1 MRRRDLIAALGV
13 ALWPGL
19 GRAGAQRLTL
29 SEAFVMLDSYL
40 ALPPAER
47 DRFSFAYRIMQGKK
61 PAPNARAAFV
71 DKAGARTPVTLSP
84 DGTMLTLPTLAQLK
98 SKAMFEIDGD
108 NYQFVLEPLAAI
120 APAARIDVNDLAASL
135 AQLNA
140 ERAEVDLVVIVSDN
154 QSWVDATR
162 SGATQTMIEW
172 DRIVRRNPAA
182 KLVCIDIQ
190 PQGTTQASGRAE
202 ILNVGGFSDAV
213 FDTIARFAQGEA
225 RDWVEIVEETEV

>member
-140 ERAEVDLVVIVSDN
+140 AVAKFARAQGADIAKLTTAYFPGVVAGAAVL
-154 QSWVDATR
+154 A
-162 SGATQTMIEW
+162 SGSSKPLSVFDFQALGPTPYFEPGKAPAAIAVTF
-172 DRIVRRNPAA
+172 DKPPARIVLAGPPRR
-182 KLVCIDIQ
+182 
-190 PQGTTQASGRAE
+190 
-202 ILNVGGFSDAV
+202 
-213 FDTIARFAQGEA
+213 
-225 RDWVEIVEETEV
+225 